1 MIAIN
6 PDFTTR
12 NIYNTTFTPQKRCRT
27 NISNKKDDITFSGV
41 LIRPL
46 KNKKEIS
53 ELAGLFF
60 ESYNNNLPHYNIFTA
75 LLDWTAAKIASLPFW
90 YKLNKPDCYTEAIFN
105 NKKMAGGYSFK
116 INRKKS
122 TGHIEFMTLA
132 DEFKRTKF
140 GISALKSMTG
150 RICQKAA
157 ENNIKEITWLVN
169 IANLPARRLFG
180 RFNAE
185 KISDLDIEGNM
196 KYKISFEEFKRVFE
210 ELSKNC

>member
-27 NISNKKDDITFSGV
+27 NISNKNDDITFSGV

-150 RICQKAA
+150 RIGQNAA
-157 ENNIKEITWLVN
+157 
-169 IANLPARRLFG
+169 
-180 RFNAE
+180 
-185 KISDLDIEGNM
+185 
-196 KYKISFEEFKRVFE
+196 
-210 ELSKNC
+210 